1 MVKYFLLYFYLILI
15 ISSILGYGFLLAQF
29 LNKNLLKYNLGY
41 IGILGLLA
49 LVILSYTTIFFT
61 KHGYVHNLIVHAT
74 GLISFAFFFC
84 KLKLN
89 KDYILLIV
97 LIFLLSLSLF
107 ILKNHDDFSNYH
119 LSYSLGLTENKI
131 QLGLGNIGHGPRHHS
146 SVFYLN
152 SLIFLPYIKFYLF
165 HSIGLITLTFVNF
178 ICLGFILDKKEFKSF
193 DHTYIFYLLVFAYI
207 NVKFYRISEYGTDIA
222 AQLIVLVLIPLSLL
236 AIRKKISKFEFESN
250 IQLLIL
256 LICYVITVKPYFV
269 VYSLFLFLFLILFY
283 KKNYFIKLFFLSRTT
298 IIAAFTFVLFSLVNL
313 SYTGC
318 IVYPLKE
325 TCFSQKIPW
334 SLSQK
339 EVQKMKVW
347 FELWSK
353 GGASPPHRVEK
364 RKEYKEYIEGFNWL
378 KGWTDT
384 YFFNKGLEN
393 LLSILFLSVLFIII
407 FYRNKKKFPEDFD
420 KNIYKV
426 LFVILILF
434 SEWFYKHPTLRYGGY
449 SLLASLVFLPTSLFL
464 SNSPINKKTKKKI
477 IATLVITSLLIF
489 NARNIK
495 RIDKEIKVYNSS
507 SFPFFYVPKGDS
519 ELISLDENIKVYF
532 HKNIDACWATKTP
545 CVGGSGDL
553 NLKVKKILGFNVF
566 LSKNKKLK

>member
-1 MVKYFLLYFYLILI
+1 MVKFLLLYFYLILI

-29 LNKNLLKYNLGY
+29 LSKNLLKYNLGY

-61 KHGYVHNLIVHAT
+61 KHGYVHNLIVHAI

-107 ILKNHDDFSNYH
+107 ILKNHDDFPYYH

-131 QLGLGNIGHGPRHHS
+131 QLGLGNIGHGSRHHS

-207 NVKFYRISEYGTDIA
+207 NIKFYRIGEYGTDIA
-222 AQLIVLVLIPLSLL
+222 AQLIVLILIPLSLL
-236 AIRKKISKFEFESN
+236 TIKKKIRKFEFKSN

-256 LICYVITVKPYFV
+256 LTCYVITVKPYFV
-269 VYSLFLFLFLILFY
+269 VYSLFLFLIIIIFY
-283 KKNYFIKLFFLSRTT
+283 KRSYLIRLCLASRTT
-298 IIAAFTFVLFSLVNL
+298 IIAALTFVLFSLVNL

-318 IVYPLKE
+318 VIYPLKE
-325 TCFSQKIPW
+325 TCFSKKIPW

-339 EVQKMKVW
+339 EVQKMKIW
-347 FELWSK
+347 FEQWSK
-353 GGASPPHRVEK
+353 GGASPHHRVENP
-364 RKEYKEYIEGFNWL
+364 EEYIKGFNWI
-378 KGWTDT
+378 KGWTDI

-407 FYRNKKKFPEDFD
+407 FYRNKKKFPESFN
-420 KNIYKV
+420 KNIYKI

-434 SEWFYKHPTLRYGGY
+434 IEWFYKHPTLRYGGY
-449 SLLASLVFLPTSLFL
+449 SLLASLIFLPTSLFL
-464 SNSPINKKTKKKI
+464 SNSSINKKTKRKMVT
-477 IATLVITSLLIF
+477 TLVVATLLIF
-489 NARNIK
+489 NIRNIK
-495 RIDKEIKVYNSS
+495 RIDKEIKIYNSD
-507 SFPFFYVPKGDS
+507 SFPFFYVPKS
-519 ELISLDENIKVYF
+519 NYELVNLNENINVYIP
-532 HKNIDACWATKTP
+532 NNMGGCWAIKTP
-545 CVGGSGDL
+545 CVGGVDHFE
-553 NLKVKKILGFNVF
+553 VKKIFGFNVF
-566 LSKNKKLK
+566 LNKNEI

>member
-193 DHTYIFYLLVFAYI
+193 DYTYIFYLLVFAYI
-207 NVKFYRISEYGTDIA
+207 NVKFYRIGEYGTDIA
-222 AQLIVLVLIPLSLL
+222 AQLIVLILIPLSLL

-256 LICYVITVKPYFV
+256 LICYVVTVKPYFV

-325 TCFSQKIPW
+325 TCLSQKIPW

-339 EVQKMKVW
+339 EVQKMKIW
-347 FELWSK
+347 FEQWSK
-353 GGASPPHRVEK
+353 GGASPHHRDENP
-364 RKEYKEYIEGFNWL
+364 KEYIKGFNWL
-378 KGWTDT
+378 KGWTEI

-407 FYRNKKKFPEDFD
+407 FYRNKKKFPENFD

-434 SEWFYKHPTLRYGGY
+434 SEWFYKHPALRYGGY

-464 SNSPINKKTKKKI
+464 SNSPVNKKTKKKI

-553 NLKVKKILGFNVF
+553 NLKVKKIFGFNVF
-566 LSKNKKLK
+566 LAKNKKLK